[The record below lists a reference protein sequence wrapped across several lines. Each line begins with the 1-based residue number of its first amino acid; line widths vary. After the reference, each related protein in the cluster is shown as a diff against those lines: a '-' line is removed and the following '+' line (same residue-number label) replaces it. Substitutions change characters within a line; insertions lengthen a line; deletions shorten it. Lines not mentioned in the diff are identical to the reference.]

1 MERQWT
7 VEELPWRRAADDA
20 AGDAPA
26 SGAPEAW
33 VRRADARIALGR
45 DTGRAREAF
54 LADADAAGFLRPALD
69 AVHGH
74 QRALHDAATA
84 LVRGADPRLAGLPDL
99 LAGAWPD
106 EELSRLMTPTV
117 ALEMQ
122 FAQLSGRIGGA
133 SGEARFRAYLELLS
147 RPRVQRELWEEYT
160 VLLRRV
166 AEVLS
171 RWEESRLE
179 LARDLVADLP
189 ELDRLHGGRL
199 DAVTLVDFGSGYVRR
214 PGGLAGAVVS
224 FGDVRMVRTPR
235 PPDAAVLWEG
245 IVSWFN
251 ARGPAHRLASVPV
264 LRLPDHGWTLRV
276 EHEPCPEGEGVAFY
290 WRLGAVTA
298 LAHAL
303 SGSAPRHRDI
313 VAHGAHPVLT
323 DAERLLAGVVRPP
336 ERPVDAAVSQD
347 GDEDDPLDEEPL
359 EDDEHLPGSGGG
371 VLPLEGHTGALTDG
385 FAFAYDALVADRGTW
400 LSRKGPLG
408 GLSRALL
415 RHDLYPAALYTASL
429 DAGDRPDLLR
439 DGLTRSL
446 LLPRP
451 LPGDGDARL
460 WSALLR
466 AESTDLLR
474 GDLPHLSGP
483 AGAVDL
489 VDSAGRTVPGVLAEA
504 PAASVRRRLRSLDRH
519 GAGGAVALVR
529 RTARDLCPDD
539 PDAADPRPGDHP
551 LDGETALAAAADL
564 ARGLSPRDPGAGPLL
579 ARLADLDG
587 GPGLRARA
595 EAAADHTAAL
605 RFSPRAPDRFGRAA
619 AALVHL
625 AAAGAVRGHD
635 ARTRG
640 ALAHLDLLR
649 GHTGTGSPGLA
660 GGRAGTVLAAL
671 ALHAALPG
679 AGALAVADRVASV
692 LAEETAA
699 APPEPGMA
707 SGSTGVLV
715 ALSRMDAA
723 LPGAGYGGAVG
734 RLLSRER
741 EALERRP
748 PADVSWC
755 HGLAGIG
762 LSRLSLLADAREPAV
777 RSAALEDLASL
788 ERAVRDALLR
798 GGLRSTGDHGA
809 CHGDLG
815 VLEFLVSAARWR
827 GGGAEEAPLRAAA
840 GLCAHGRARGWCL
853 TPGAAP
859 ALSGAAGAGYSLLRL
874 AFPHAVPS
882 LLLVSPP

>member
-564 ARGLSPRDPGAGPLL
+564 ARGLSPRPGGGTAAGPARRPRRRPRPAGPRRGRRRPHRRPALL
-579 ARLADLDG
+579 PPRPRPVRPG
-587 GPGLRARA
+587 RGRTGP
-595 EAAADHTAAL
+595 
-605 RFSPRAPDRFGRAA
+605 PGR
-619 AALVHL
+619 
-625 AAAGAVRGHD
+625 GRRG
-635 ARTRG
+635 ARTRRPDPGRPG
-640 ALAHLDLLR
+640 APGPAARAHRHRLPRPGR
-649 GHTGTGSPGLA
+649 GTCGHRP
-660 GGRAGTVLAAL
+660 GRAG
-671 ALHAALPG
+671 
-679 AGALAVADRVASV
+679 
-692 LAEETAA
+692 
-699 APPEPGMA
+699 
-707 SGSTGVLV
+707 
-715 ALSRMDAA
+715 
-723 LPGAGYGGAVG
+723 
-734 RLLSRER
+734 
-741 EALERRP
+741 
-748 PADVSWC
+748 
-755 HGLAGIG
+755 
-762 LSRLSLLADAREPAV
+762 
-777 RSAALEDLASL
+777 
-788 ERAVRDALLR
+788 
-798 GGLRSTGDHGA
+798 
-809 CHGDLG
+809 
-815 VLEFLVSAARWR
+815 AARGAAR
-827 GGGAEEAPLRAAA
+827 GGGAGRRRPRRLGARRGDRRRAPRARHGLGLHRGPGRALPHGRRAARR
-840 GLCAHGRARGWCL
+840 GVRRGRRPAAV
-853 TPGAAP
+853 PGA
-859 ALSGAAGAGYSLLRL
+859 
-874 AFPHAVPS
+874 
-882 LLLVSPP
+882 

>member
-7 VEELPWRRAADDA
+7 VAELPWWRAADDPA
-20 AGDAPA
+20 ADAPA
-26 SGAPEAW
+26 PAGPEPW
-33 VRRADARIALGR
+33 VRRADGRIALGR
-45 DTGRAREAF
+45 DAGRPREAY
-54 LADADAAGFLRPALD
+54 LADPGAAGFLRPALD

-74 QRALHDAATA
+74 QRALHDAVSA

-99 LAGAWPD
+99 LAREWPD

-122 FAQLSGRIGGA
+122 FAQLSGRIGGE

-147 RPRVQRELWEEYT
+147 RPRFQRELWEEYT

-171 RWEESRLE
+171 RWEGSRLE
-179 LARDLVADLP
+179 LARHLVADLP
-189 ELDRLHGGRL
+189 ALDGLHGGRL
-199 DAVTLVDFGSGYVRR
+199 DEVALVDFGSGYVRR
-214 PGGLAGAVVS
+214 PGGLVGAVVS
-224 FGDVRMVRTPR
+224 FGDTRMVHAPR
-235 PPDAAVLWEG
+235 PPDAAVLWEE

-251 ARGPAHRLASVPV
+251 ARGPEHRLTAAPV

-276 EHEPCPEGEGVAFY
+276 EHEACPDGEGGAFY
-290 WRLGAVTA
+290 WRLGALTA
-298 LAHAL
+298 LSHAL
-303 SGSAPRHRDI
+303 TGRAPRHRDV

-323 DAERLLAGVVRPP
+323 DAERLLSATARSP
-336 ERPVDAAVSQD
+336 ERPVDPAALLT
-347 GDEDDPLDEEPL
+347 GDEDDPLDEEPV
-359 EDDEHLPGSGGG
+359 EDEDHLPESGGG
-371 VLPLEGHTGALTDG
+371 VLPLEGHAGALTDG

-400 LSRKGPLG
+400 LSREGPLG
-408 GLSRALL
+408 GLARTRL
-415 RHDLYPAALYTASL
+415 RHDLYPAALYAPSL

-466 AESTDLLR
+466 AESADLLH

-483 AGAVDL
+483 AGAADL
-489 VDSAGRTVPGVLAEA
+489 VDSAGRTVPGVLVET

-529 RTARDLCPDD
+529 RAARDLCPDD
-539 PDAADPRPGDHP
+539 PDAADPRPGDRP
-551 LDGETALAAAADL
+551 LDPATALAAATDL

-579 ARLADLDG
+579 ARLAVLDG
-587 GPGLRARA
+587 GPGPRTRA
-595 EAAADHTAAL
+595 EAAADHSAAL
-605 RFSPRAPDRFGRAA
+605 RFSPDDPDRFARAG

-625 AAAGAVRGHD
+625 AAACSVHGRDPWV
-635 ARTRG
+635 RG

-649 GHTGTGSPGLA
+649 GHAEGGSPGTA

-671 ALHAALPG
+671 SLHAVLPDS
-679 AGALAVADRVASV
+679 GALAVADRVASA
-692 LAEETAA
+692 LAEAE
-699 APPEPGMA
+699 PVPEPGMA

-715 ALSRMDAA
+715 ALARMDAA
-723 LPGAGYGGAVG
+723 LPGAGYGGAVA

-741 EALERRP
+741 EVLERHP
-748 PADVSWC
+748 PTDVSWC
-755 HGLAGIG
+755 RGLAGIG
-762 LSRLSLLADAREPAV
+762 LSRLSLLADTREPAV

-788 ERAVRDALLR
+788 ERAVRDAVL
-798 GGLRSTGDHGA
+798 GVGSGLRSAGDHGA

-815 VLEFLVSAARWR
+815 VLEFLVSTARRR
-827 GGGAEEAPLRAAA
+827 GGGADDAPLRGAA
-840 GLCAHGRARGWCL
+840 GLLAHGRARGWRL

-859 ALSGAAGAGYSLLRL
+859 ALSGAAGAGYGLLRL